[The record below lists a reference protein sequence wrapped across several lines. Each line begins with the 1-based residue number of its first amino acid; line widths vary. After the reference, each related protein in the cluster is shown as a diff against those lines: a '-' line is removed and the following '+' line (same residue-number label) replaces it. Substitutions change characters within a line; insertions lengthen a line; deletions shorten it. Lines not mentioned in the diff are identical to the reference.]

1 MQLKYLNKLREFPI
15 ACAVSVVVIA
25 ISILF
30 GALTA
35 PADLLEV
42 VPGEWV
48 CDGANV
54 LSEETETAAQTGN
67 TELDQA
73 HTAYLAV
80 ATVDHLRGWKADEYA
95 QQLFDKWGL
104 YGNDFLLL
112 MDVKGQENYLYQ
124 GGNYTNFDYT
134 TCLNERVN
142 PFVQEQDYDG
152 AVIALFDGIEEF
164 LSADGGIYSA
174 AGGGAAEEPAGEEPE
189 SGGDSSAAG
198 SGENAPAET
207 PATRRGLGVLFV
219 ILRIVLVL
227 IVLFAIFEAI
237 DRSRYRRWYNEYGY
251 MDVPPRPFA
260 PIFFWHRPGGGWYRR
275 MYRPGP
281 GPGGPGPGP
290 GPRGPGGP
298 GGPGGPRPGDRPR
311 YGGPGPGNGPRPSGG
326 ARPGNGPRPSGG
338 PRPGNGSRPSGGSR
352 PVQSANRAK
361 PSSPRPG
368 ASRPSGMSRP
378 SGGRPS
384 GGPRPG
390 GRR

>member
-1 MQLKYLNKLREFPI
+1 MKYLNKLREFPI
-15 ACAVSVVVIA
+15 ACAVSAVVIA

-30 GALTA
+30 GVMTA
-35 PADLLEV
+35 PAELLRV

-54 LSEETETAAQTGN
+54 LSEETETAVQTEN

-112 MDVKGQENYLYQ
+112 IDVKGQENYLYQ
-124 GGNYTNFDYT
+124 GGNYTNFDHST
-134 TCLNERVN
+134 FLNERVN

-152 AVIALFDGIEEF
+152 AVTALFDGVEEF
-164 LSADGGIYSA
+164 LTTGGGIYSA
-174 AGGGAAEEPAGEEPE
+174 AGSAAGGGDAGEPAGEQPE
-189 SGGDSSAAG
+189 SSGDSSAAG

-207 PATRRGLGVLFV
+207 PAKRRGLGVLFV

-227 IVLFAIFEAI
+227 VVLFVIFEVI

-260 PIFFWHRPGGGWYRR
+260 PVFFLI
-275 MYRPGP
+275 
-281 GPGGPGPGP
+281 
-290 GPRGPGGP
+290 
-298 GGPGGPRPGDRPR
+298 
-311 YGGPGPGNGPRPSGG
+311 SF
-326 ARPGNGPRPSGG
+326 AR
-338 PRPGNGSRPSGGSR
+338 
-352 PVQSANRAK
+352 
-361 PSSPRPG
+361 
-368 ASRPSGMSRP
+368 
-378 SGGRPS
+378 
-384 GGPRPG
+384 
-390 GRR
+390 

>member
-15 ACAVSVVVIA
+15 ACAVSAVVIA

-30 GALTA
+30 GVMTA

-48 CDGANV
+48 CDGANI
-54 LSEETETAAQTGN
+54 LSEETEAAVQTEN

-142 PFVQEQDYDG
+142 PFVQEQNYDG

-164 LSADGGIYSA
+164 LSTGGGIYSAAGSA

-207 PATRRGLGVLFV
+207 PAKRRGLGVLFV

-227 IVLFAIFEAI
+227 VVLFAIFEAI

-251 MDVPPRPFA
+251 MDMPSRPFA

-281 GPGGPGPGP
+281 GPG
-290 GPRGPGGP
+290 PRDPGGP

-338 PRPGNGSRPSGGSR
+338 TRPGNGSRPSGGSR

-361 PSSPRPG
+361 PSGPRPG

-378 SGGRPS
+378 SGGRPGG